1 MRSAEAGPL
10 KVHPVGS
17 RLGACDALAIA
28 PPNRRWLRLV
38 LVGHDT
44 NISNVAGALGVAWQ
58 LPAAPPNATPPGGAL
73 VWELWRRAGPP
84 RGGWA
89 KSASVARIIYIAQS
103 LGQMR
108 RAIPP
113 TLASPPRQAPGNLR
127 PAGAIPAPGGSFSR
141 YCERGSRGCKPQSQV
156 ISSNAPRNFLPV
168 RSAAA
173 KRDWE
178 GPTPAAA
185 LEGECGSDA
194 RPKM

>member
-89 KSASVARIIYIAQS
+89 KSTAVVRIIYIAQS

-113 TLASPPRQAPGNLR
+113 TLASPLRQAPGNLR
-127 PAGAIPAPGGSFSR
+127 ACGGNTCSWRQFLEILRAGFPQVQAAVAGHKQQRPA
-141 YCERGSRGCKPQSQV
+141 
-156 ISSNAPRNFLPV
+156 
-168 RSAAA
+168 
-173 KRDWE
+173 
-178 GPTPAAA
+178 
-185 LEGECGSDA
+185 
-194 RPKM
+194 